1 MSIDIVLPNDIDEP
15 ARPSGGNYYDRRLI
29 RGLTSIGWTVREHA
43 VAGDWPRPDPAA
55 RARLATTLS
64 AIDDGSLVL
73 VDGLVASV
81 VPEVLAPHADRLRLI
96 LLLHMPMEN
105 EREAAALSTAVAVV
119 TTSQWTR
126 GRLLT
131 RYGLD
136 PQRVTVAAPGAD
148 MQRLTP
154 ATPEGGRLLCVAAV
168 THYKGHDVLAAAL
181 GAVADLPWTCTC
193 AGGLEREPAFVDQV
207 RQALS
212 DSGVAAHVAFPG
224 PLSRAELAARYAEA
238 DLLVLPSRVESYGM
252 AVTEAL
258 AHGIP
263 VLATDVGGVREALG
277 WTAPPGR
284 PGHPLPGL
292 LVPPDDPPA
301 LAGALRRW
309 LSESELRARLRAAA
323 HSRRTTLP
331 RWTGTAEAVAET
343 LAAVATGS
351 AVHSGH

>member
-1 MSIDIVLPNDIDEP
+1 MSIDVVLPNDIDDP

-29 RGLTSIGWTVREHA
+29 RELTRIGWTVREHA
-43 VAGDWPRPDPAA
+43 VAGDWPRPDQAA
-55 RARLATTLS
+55 RGRLGTTLA
-64 AIDDGSLVL
+64 AIEDGSLVL

-96 LLLHMPMEN
+96 LLIHMSMDD

-119 TTSQWTR
+119 TTSRWTQ

-136 PQRVTVAAPGAD
+136 PQRVTVAAPGVD

-154 ATPEGGRLLCVAAV
+154 VTPDGGRLLCVAAV
-168 THYKGHDVLAAAL
+168 THHKGHDVLAAAL

-193 AGGLEREPAFVDQV
+193 AGGLDREPAFVDQV
-207 RQALS
+207 RRVLAER
-212 DSGVAAHVAFPG
+212 GVADRIVFPG
-224 PLSRAELAARYAEA
+224 PLSRAETAARYAQA
-238 DLLVLPSRVESYGM
+238 DLLVLASRAESYGM
-252 AVTEAL
+252 VVTEAL

-263 VLATDVGGVREALG
+263 VLATDVGGVPEALG

-284 PGHPLPGL
+284 PGHAVPGL
-292 LVPPDDPPA
+292 LVPPDDPSA

-309 LSESELRARLRAAA
+309 LSEAELRDRLRAAA
-323 HSRRTTLP
+323 RSRRTTLP
-331 RWTGTAEAVAET
+331 RWTGTASAVAET

-351 AVHSGH
+351 VVHSGR